1 MFSSEGQ
8 HFPIAGRSEAVGAFN
23 AHYGRELTALFSTH
37 VSDRNAP
44 FHTAPI
50 TGAGE
55 AAQFI
60 VGIPMISD
68 TGSD

>member
-1 MFSSEGQ
+1 
-8 HFPIAGRSEAVGAFN
+8 VGAFN